1 MPKISRTVWILS
13 LVSLCTDAASEMLY
27 PIMPLY
33 LQSIHFSIIFIGI
46 LEGISEAI
54 AGLSKGYFGKLSD
67 ETGKRVPFVRLGYGL
82 SAIAK
87 PMMAVFTY
95 PWWVFFAR
103 STDRIGK
110 GLRTGARDA
119 MLSEEA
125 TPQTKATVF
134 GFHRSMD
141 TLGAVIGPL
150 VALAF
155 LHVKPSAYTT
165 LFYIA
170 FIPGFAAIILT
181 YLLKD
186 KSQKKYES
194 GTTFFSFIKYLK
206 TAPQSYRRLLI
217 GLLLFTLCNSSD
229 VFLLLRMKET
239 GIDDTTTIGI
249 YIFYNCIY
257 AIAAYPLGVIADKIG
272 LKKILVAGML
282 IFSVVYG
289 SMGYVDTLPLVL
301 ILFLLYGIY
310 AAATE
315 GIAKAWITNIA
326 LKEDKATAIGT
337 YTALQSI
344 CSLFASSITGII
356 WYSYGA
362 NTAFLATAI
371 IAIGVAIYIMC
382 MKEPHD
388 RKIQ

>member
-67 ETGKRVPFVRLGYGL
+67 KTGKRVPFVRLGYGL

-95 PWWVFFAR
+95 PWWIFFAR

-186 KSQKKYES
+186 KSQKKYAS

-239 GIDDTTTIGI
+239 DIDDTTTIGI

-257 AIAAYPLGVIADKIG
+257 AIAAYPLGVIADKTG
-272 LKKILVAGML
+272 LKKILVAGIL

-289 SMGYVDTLPLVL
+289 SMGYVDTLPLFL